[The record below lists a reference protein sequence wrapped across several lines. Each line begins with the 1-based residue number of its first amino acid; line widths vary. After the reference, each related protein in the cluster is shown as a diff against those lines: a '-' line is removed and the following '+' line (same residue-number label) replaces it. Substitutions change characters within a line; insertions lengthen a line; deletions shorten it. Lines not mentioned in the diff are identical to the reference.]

1 MGPGEQEAGRAAG
14 VSGTAALP
22 AAGPQRGVLQDGVPQ
37 DGVPQDGPAGVRAGR
52 RLVPRTPAGLIITA
66 ATLLGLG
73 LRLYQLARPG
83 HLLGVTEYDD
93 GADFGSALRLIDGV
107 IPYRDFITV
116 QPPGITLLMVPAAV
130 VSKLTSTAW
139 AMAAGR
145 ILTVIAGAAG
155 VLLGGLLVRHRGTL
169 AVLVTCGVLAVY
181 PGSVQSAH
189 TVLLEPWLVLF
200 CLAGTV
206 IAFDGDNL
214 AGSSWR
220 LAWGGAAL
228 GFAGAIKVWAV
239 IPVAVIAIVSLPG
252 LRRTALFLAGVAAG
266 FAVPVLPFAVAA
278 PRALYDSVVVAQLTR
293 TGTRTPFWFR
303 IQEMTGLTDG
313 HPADAVLAAAAVA
326 AVALTAGACAGAWLV
341 TRRPP
346 PALEVFALVTAAL
359 VVASFLL
366 PDDFYYHYAG
376 FLAPFLALS
385 LALPAG
391 RLLDAVTGSR
401 SRVPGQP
408 GSAGRRPGWA
418 GRRPGWAGARLAVA
432 LTGAAGLV
440 IVVLPF
446 AVPRAENAPT
456 PVYPV
461 AAVKRVIPAGACVL
475 TDQESLLIASDRFT
489 SDVPGC
495 SLMVDATG
503 TDYVLGHGR
512 NGLTA
517 GRVPAVAAVW
527 RAAFDAAQYV
537 WLTPYNTLR
546 IAWTPEL
553 EAYFHRNFTLARGPW
568 APLSLY
574 VRNGLPG

>member
-1 MGPGEQEAGRAAG
+1 MGPGAEEASREAGA
-14 VSGTAALP
+14 SGTAALP
-22 AAGPQRGVLQDGVPQ
+22 AAGPGAGP
-37 DGVPQDGPAGVRAGR
+37 GAGPAAVLPRGDAAGVSAGR
-52 RLVPRTPAGLIITA
+52 RLVPRTPAGLIIAA

-116 QPPGITLLMVPAAV
+116 QPPGITLLMVPAAAM
-130 VSKLTSTAW
+130 SKLTSTAW

-145 ILTVIAGAAG
+145 ILTAAAGAAA
-155 VLLGGLLVRHRGTL
+155 VLLGGLLVRHRGLL
-169 AVLVTCGVLAVY
+169 AVVVTCGVLAVY

-200 CLAGTV
+200 CLAGAV
-206 IAFDGDNL
+206 IVFDGDKL
-214 AGSSWR
+214 AGSRGR

-228 GFAGAIKVWAV
+228 GFAGAIKVWAI
-239 IPVAVIAIVSLPG
+239 IPVAVIAVLSLPR

-266 FAVPVLPFAVAA
+266 FAVPVLPFALAA

-303 IQEMTGLTDG
+303 IQEMTGLTAG
-313 HPADAVLAAAAVA
+313 HPPDAALAAAAVV
-326 AVALTAGACAGAWLV
+326 AVALIAGAFTGGWLV

-346 PALEVFALVTAAL
+346 PALEVFALVAAAL

-401 SRVPGQP
+401 SPVPGQP
-408 GSAGRRPGWA
+408 GAAGRRPGWA
-418 GRRPGWAGARLAVA
+418 PTRLAAA
-432 LTGAAGLV
+432 LTGTAGLV
-440 IVVLPF
+440 IVALPF

-461 AAVKRVIPAGACVL
+461 AAVKRVIPPGACVL
-475 TDQESLLIASDRFT
+475 TDQESLLIAADRFT

-527 RAAFDAAQYV
+527 RKAFDAAQYV

-546 IAWTPEL
+546 IAWTPGL
-553 EAYFHRNFTLARGPW
+553 EAYFHSHFTPVSGPW

-574 VRNGLPG
+574 VRKDLAG